1 MRGARGHYE
10 GGART
15 RILPPRLLHVQLCAY
30 PKFQTRDD
38 PWVRHHCGE
47 EPEVGEDVAHYQ
59 RDREDLRV
67 IVDQTE
73 VLNSILLSKDA
84 YRDYREVRKND
95 WQVEKDKAEEGPL
108 WLGA

>member
-1 MRGARGHYE
+1 
-10 GGART
+10 
-15 RILPPRLLHVQLCAY
+15 
-30 PKFQTRDD
+30 
-38 PWVRHHCGE
+38 
-47 EPEVGEDVAHYQ
+47 VAQYQ
-59 RDREDLRV
+59 RDREDLCV

-84 YRDYREVRKND
+84 YRDYREVRKNN